1 VSWCVKPK
9 CSGRIMVFVMTVIK
23 DMTTVSDQAVAGMG
37 SSFDDFMRD
46 YKTAMTPDEQAL
58 YQTFAREYDLASQM
72 IGLRKAKGLS
82 QQELAARAHVH
93 QSEISRIERGV
104 ANPHKSTLDAIAKAM
119 GAKLRLVPARAD
131 HTTGLSGGH

>member
-1 VSWCVKPK
+1 
-9 CSGRIMVFVMTVIK
+9 MTVTKEITIVG
-23 DMTTVSDQAVAGMG
+23 DHALDGVG
-37 SSFDDFMRD
+37 SSFDTFMQD
-46 YKTAMTPDEQAL
+46 YKAAMTPEEQAF

-72 IGLRKAKGLS
+72 IGLRKANGLS

-119 GAKLRLVPARAD
+119 GAKLGLVPA
-131 HTTGLSGGH
+131 

>member
-1 VSWCVKPK
+1 
-9 CSGRIMVFVMTVIK
+9 MTVIK

-46 YKTAMTPDEQAL
+46 YNTAMTPDEQAL

-72 IGLRKAKGLS
+72 IGLQKAKGLS
-82 QQELAARAHVH
+82 QQKLAARAHVH
-93 QSEISRIERGV
+93 QSEIGRIERGV

-119 GAKLRLVPARAD
+119 GA
-131 HTTGLSGGH
+131 